1 MPKFRLKE
9 HNTKEQMNFGDCSDT
24 RKYLEV
30 GKVYDGIKE
39 VHSWHTKIIINGVAF
54 NSVCF
59 EEVGKSI
66 REALEDLFDT
76 AAQNYPYW
84 NYIDKP
90 CQIEIDRALAEI
102 EEMVVPSVE
111 SIKQIIVD
119 KFMAEIILMPR
130 YSDKDRI
137 MQEQAETK
145 IKVIAGVAS
154 TTIHAMLKERLR

>member
-1 MPKFRLKE
+1 MCYPSAPASDINFVD
-9 HNTKEQMNFGDCSDT
+9 KEQE
-24 RKYLEV
+24 KLL
-30 GKVYDGIKE
+30 
-39 VHSWHTKIIINGVAF
+39 A
-54 NSVCF
+54 
-59 EEVGKSI
+59 
-66 REALEDLFDT
+66 
-76 AAQNYPYW
+76 
-84 NYIDKP
+84 
-90 CQIEIDRALAEI
+90 RALAEI
-102 EEMVVPSVE
+102 EGMVVPSVE